1 MKKLENR
8 VAVITGGA
16 KGIGKGIA
24 MAFAK
29 EGADIVFSYYH
40 SEEKERATEKELKE
54 LGVKALAI
62 KADIRSEEDIK
73 NMFEITKKE
82 FGTINILVNNSG
94 IYLDEKNVVDMPVS
108 DWDETI
114 NTDLRGVFLMTK
126 YFGTIM
132 EKMPRGKIINMSS
145 ELSLLG
151 RAGGAHYVAAK
162 CAINGFTMSTALE
175 FAPDILVNAIA
186 PGPVETDMIMTYDD
200 PAWIENEK
208 MQIPLQRFGTVE
220 EIAALAVLLASDEG
234 NFFCGQIISPN
245 GGAVLH

>member
-29 EGADIVFSYYH
+29 EGAHIVFSYCH
-40 SEEKERATEKELKE
+40 SEEKAMKTLEEIKA
-54 LGVKALAI
+54 LGVKAIAVKTDI
-62 KADIRSEEDIK
+62 KSEEDIK
-73 NMFEITKKE
+73 NMLRITTDE
-82 FGTINILVNNSG
+82 FGKINILVNNAG
-94 IYLDEKNVVDMPVS
+94 IYLDEKYVTEMSVA

-126 YFGTIM
+126 YFGAII
-132 EKMPRGKIINMSS
+132 EKEPLGKIINISS

-162 CAINGFTMSTALE
+162 CAINGFTKSTALE

-200 PAWIENEK
+200 PEWIQNEK
-208 MQIPLQRFGTVE
+208 DQIPLKRFGDVK
-220 EIAALAVLLASDEG
+220 EIAALALLLASDEG
-234 NFFCGQIISPN
+234 NFFCGQLISPN

>member
-1 MKKLENR
+1 MRKLENR

-24 MAFAK
+24 VAFAK
-29 EGADIVFSYYH
+29 EGANIVFSYYH
-40 SEEKERATEKELKE
+40 SEKKANATVEELKSF
-54 LGVKALAI
+54 GVKVLAI
-62 KADIRSEEDIK
+62 KADIRSEDDIK
-73 NMFEITKKE
+73 HMCDITKQE
-82 FGTINILVNNSG
+82 FGKVNILVNNSG
-94 IYLDEKNVVDMPVS
+94 IYLDEKNVVDMPVA

-126 YFGTIM
+126 YFGKIM
-132 EKMPRGKIINMSS
+132 DKQPRGKIINISS

-151 RAGGAHYVAAK
+151 RAGGSHYVAAK
-162 CAINGFTMSTALE
+162 CAINGFTKSTALE

-220 EIAALAVLLASDEG
+220 EIAALALLLASDEG
-234 NFFCGQIISPN
+234 DFFCGQLISPN